1 MVTDVKSNPHI
12 SDVDLDS
19 VEAVNELI
27 IKLDEVFQISMPK
40 FSLLWIQDIPLSTYV
55 SITKP
60 FVKLL
65 RAIVFIAYMYSQH
78 FHCRRPFLL

>member
-1 MVTDVKSNPHI
+1 MDIFQATLEVAERVVKMVTDVKSNPHI

-40 FSLLWIQDIPLSTYV
+40 FSLLWIQDIPHMFQLQSLLLS
-55 SITKP
+55 
-60 FVKLL
+60 
-65 RAIVFIAYMYSQH
+65 
-78 FHCRRPFLL
+78 C